1 MSLEEQVRVQTRFA
15 GDPVF
20 LYHLGRKLNQ
30 RQRFGEALPIL
41 ERAAAMEPDGGRVR
55 DEWAQAQ
62 MGTGQPANAYA
73 QLRQF
78 AGSHPDNAGAH
89 FYLGKFFITQNAYGL
104 ARKALER
111 SVGLDAKN
119 AEAWSLLAHAR
130 IKMGAY
136 SGAQEALEQ
145 AIRLRPGGSN
155 DHLQLAVVLASRDP
169 ERARREFER
178 AIELAPTDAVPCRE
192 YGLFLLKQ
200 GDAAAAERWA
210 REALKRN
217 DKDPLVHLMLGRS
230 LVAQGRTSEALPAF
244 EEAARLAP
252 EDPNPPEALRR
263 IFRQVGDAA
272 KAADWE
278 ARYTALQQS
287 VEERRALQEQT
298 LARPGDRDARRR
310 YAAAL
315 AKIGDAIGCLR
326 QHAFALKT
334 VPENPRAMIAA
345 ADDLNRSGYPKEALT
360 LARRAVAQSPM
371 NPEAMETLAD
381 TFLNLGRLHEAGV
394 CYDRLSDWR
403 KERRPLYQER
413 IQKAAARIAASDAPV
428 ERLMRQALREADPSR
443 QESLLR
449 QALALEP
456 DHTRSLR
463 GLLRLQFVRQE
474 RDAAMDSARKLI
486 ALSPED
492 GLGHAL
498 LAVLLLER
506 SADRPLSADEQQEID
521 GHIQA
526 TVPDLS
532 ARPMA
537 LYADGLLA
545 LKTGRPKRAV
555 ESLELAARLDPN
567 GVAVYRRLA
576 EARSALGDSVGAQK
590 AQSEF
595 ERRTGVAAQE
605 KSTR

>member
-403 KERRPLYQER
+403 KET
-413 IQKAAARIAASDAPV
+413 IGV
-428 ERLMRQALREADPSR
+428 ERHRPGGEVGDRRLDVPVDLLLLVRRQRPIGTPLQKQHRQQRVPQAILRREGDQLSR
-443 QESLLR
+443 RIHSRITLL
-449 QALALEP
+449 AHELEP
-456 DHTRSLR
+456 EEAPEAPGVIRLQGERLSKQGFLPGWVGLPQCLTHEPLDRGIAGGDAR
-463 GLLRLQFVRQE
+463 CGLL
-474 RDAAMDSARKLI
+474 D
-486 ALSPED
+486 
-492 GLGHAL
+492 AL
-498 LAVLLLER
+498 LV
-506 SADRPLSADEQQEID
+506 
-521 GHIQA
+521 
-526 TVPDLS
+526 
-532 ARPMA
+532 
-537 LYADGLLA
+537 
-545 LKTGRPKRAV
+545 
-555 ESLELAARLDPN
+555 
-567 GVAVYRRLA
+567 
-576 EARSALGDSVGAQK
+576 
-590 AQSEF
+590 
-595 ERRTGVAAQE
+595 
-605 KSTR
+605 